1 MTSDPKKREAFL
13 AALLARLDLPSP
25 PLLDEALTHRSFAN
39 ERRGRGHR
47 LRDNQRLEFLGDA
60 VLNLCVSEL
69 LMAAFPDAD
78 EGLLSRMRSN
88 LVNADLLA
96 EYGRSIDLGQA
107 LRLGRGAQSSGDH
120 QQSNVLADAV
130 EALVGA
136 VYLDGGLP
144 SARGLVRQVVAEGLR
159 NATELRGADPKS
171 ALQEEIQGRKEQ
183 VPVYQVTGAEGP
195 EQDRWFHVEVRTG
208 ERLLGQGRGRSKKL
222 AEHAAARDALAR
234 IAALSP
240 SPTEP
245 STASPS
251 PAPSPGSASPPPS
264 PAPASPSPAPSS
276 NGSTP

>member
-1 MTSDPKKREAFL
+1 MNPRHK
-13 AALLARLDLPSP
+13 LLASLGLDRPP

-144 SARGLVRQVVAEGLR
+144 SARGLVRQIVQGGL
-159 NATELRGADPKS
+159 ADAGALLGLDPKS
-171 ALQEEIQGRKEQ
+171 ALQERVQ
-183 VPVYQVTGAEGP
+183 AEGMPAPAYRVESPDAP
-195 EQDRWFHVEVRTG
+195 ESERWFFAEVTAG
-208 ERLLGQGRGRSKKL
+208 EQSLGKGRGRSKKS
-222 AEHAAARDALAR
+222 AEQAAARDALRNLSAR
-234 IAALSP
+234 
-240 SPTEP
+240 PTSEP
-245 STASPS
+245 
-251 PAPSPGSASPPPS
+251 
-264 PAPASPSPAPSS
+264 
-276 NGSTP
+276 